1 MTGHPLPPKLTG
13 TDQVG
18 LHAAELI
25 DDDLGI
31 SIGKGPD
38 SRVAGLSSKPRQRRT
53 FDPLS
58 AFFSCTL
65 SVLNAR
71 SWCSRDPQC
80 RWLPPAIP

>member
-38 SRVAGLSSKPRQRRT
+38 SRVAGLSSKPRQRPT
-53 FDPLS
+53 FAS
-58 AFFSCTL
+58 VISCTL
-65 SVLNAR
+65 SARKAR

>member
-18 LHAAELI
+18 LHVAELI
-25 DDDLGI
+25 DDDLGL

-53 FDPLS
+53 V
-58 AFFSCTL
+58 A
-65 SVLNAR
+65 
-71 SWCSRDPQC
+71 SRLQ
-80 RWLPPAIP
+80 LHIVGSEGALMV